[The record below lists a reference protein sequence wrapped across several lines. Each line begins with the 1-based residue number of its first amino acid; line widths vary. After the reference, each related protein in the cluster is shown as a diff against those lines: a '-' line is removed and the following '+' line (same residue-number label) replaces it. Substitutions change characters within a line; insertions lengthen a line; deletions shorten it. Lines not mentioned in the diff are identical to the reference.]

1 MVGFKPLSLLLISLL
16 AGLSTAAALGQE
28 PGDADKPI
36 SARPDRPYSLALQDV
51 DAEEAGETEEF
62 VEYEIYGEETTETV
76 FEEEGEPEPLLWKGF
91 LYGDR
96 HFRHKPRPIGS
107 PLYFEDPFINTDIRA
122 FYLWHKFSKKTAIGG
137 GDMSIWG
144 MQARL
149 ALTDRLQF
157 IVTADGYTKMNSGL
171 LTGDEGWNDLAL
183 GLKYALWVDH
193 EDDFILSA
201 GLRWRLSNGTAGI
214 LQGNVDE
221 LSPFVT
227 AYKGWGK
234 WGFMADVAG
243 RIPMDFN
250 EGNCIVSWNTHVS
263 YELFENFYPLMEVHG
278 LHYLSNGDR
287 HELDVGG
294 LDYANI
300 GSDDVAGHSAFWAT
314 AGFHWNITEHL
325 AWSAGWGFPL
335 QSRRNNDIFDQRA
348 TMQFQVT
355 F

>member
-1 MVGFKPLSLLLISLL
+1 MIRFKTLEILLVSLSVGW
-16 AGLSTAAALGQE
+16 STVAALGQDS
-28 PGDADKPI
+28 GDGNAPI
-36 SARPDRPYSLALQDV
+36 STWPDRPYSLALQDV
-51 DAEEAGETEEF
+51 DAQEAGESEEF
-62 VEYEIYGEETTETV
+62 VEYEPYSEETTETIV
-76 FEEEGEPEPLLWKGF
+76 EEEGEPEPLLWKGF

-107 PLYFEDPFINTDIRA
+107 PLYFEDPFINTDLRA
-122 FYLWHKFSKKTAIGG
+122 LYLWHKFPKKSALRG
-137 GDMSIWG
+137 GDLSIWAV
-144 MQARL
+144 QARI

-157 IVTADGYTKMNSGL
+157 MASADGYAKLN
-171 LTGDEGWNDLAL
+171 TGILEDDGGWNDLAL

-193 EDDFILSA
+193 ESDFILST
-201 GLRWRLSNGTAGI
+201 GLRWRLSNGSSRV

-221 LSPFVT
+221 LNPFVT

-250 EGNCIVSWNTHVS
+250 DGNCILSWNAHVD
-263 YELFENFYPLMEVHG
+263 YELFENFYPLLEVHG

-287 HELDVGG
+287 LPVDVGG
-294 LDYANI
+294 LDYANF

-314 AGFHWNITEHL
+314 AGIHWNITEHL

-335 QSRRNNDIFDQRA
+335 QSRSNNDILDQRA
-348 TMQFQVT
+348 TMQIQVT